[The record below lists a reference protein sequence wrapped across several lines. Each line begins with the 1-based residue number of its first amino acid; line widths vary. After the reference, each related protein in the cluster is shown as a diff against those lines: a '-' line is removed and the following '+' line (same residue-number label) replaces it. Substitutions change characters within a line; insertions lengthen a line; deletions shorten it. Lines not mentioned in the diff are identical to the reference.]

1 MRWSHVSRDLTGL
14 RWDRPRVT
22 ALGLDRALVLAILAS
37 RLVVLLA
44 AVLAEMVVTRN
55 PALTS
60 GDGAPILRSLTS
72 WDGWWYLGIVRD
84 GYHAA
89 PIVDGYHD
97 HAFFPLY
104 PLLVRALS
112 FPWPQ
117 FAGLVAVVLSNVLFV
132 AALVLL
138 VRLGRVVLGDERAR
152 RGAMLLAISPF
163 AAVFSMAYSESLFLV
178 LAVGAFLAVE
188 RDRRALG
195 GVLFGLTV
203 LARLQ
208 GAVLLLPLW
217 LLLFVRDGRR
227 LRASQAWLLLGP
239 LAAVAFL
246 GYVAVLTGSAGSYG
260 TAQAAWGRGGIGSSA
275 AGAAIGS
282 VLDLN
287 QLVLLVTLIASL
299 FLLVFRRVDRV
310 PWAYA
315 LVSLLYVGA
324 VFASGILE
332 SVGRYVTLAFPNAW
346 LLAGRR
352 ATWFRRGWPV
362 VSLVLLGLVSLQMF
376 RGRFVP

>member
-1 MRWSHVSRDLTGL
+1 
-14 RWDRPRVT
+14 
-22 ALGLDRALVLAILAS
+22 
-37 RLVVLLA
+37 
-44 AVLAEMVVTRN
+44 
-55 PALTS
+55 
-60 GDGAPILRSLTS
+60 
-72 WDGWWYLGIVRD
+72 
-84 GYHAA
+84 
-89 PIVDGYHD
+89 
-97 HAFFPLY
+97 
-104 PLLVRALS
+104 
-112 FPWPQ
+112 
-117 FAGLVAVVLSNVLFV
+117 
-132 AALVLL
+132 
-138 VRLGRVVLGDERAR
+138 
-152 RGAMLLAISPF
+152 MLLAISPF

-239 LAAVAFL
+239 LAGAAFL

>member
-14 RWDRPRVT
+14 GWDRPRVT
-22 ALGLDRALVLAILAS
+22 ALGLDHALVLAIVGS
-37 RLVVLLA
+37 RVVVLLA
-44 AVLAEMVVTRN
+44 AVLAETVVTRN
-55 PALTS
+55 PVLTS

-97 HAFFPLY
+97 YAFFPLY

-112 FPWPQ
+112 FPWPVY
-117 FAGLVAVVLSNVLFV
+117 AGLVAVVLSNVLFV

-163 AAVFSMAYSESLFLV
+163 AAVFSMAYSESLFLA
-178 LAVGAFLAVE
+178 LSVGAFLAVE
-188 RDRRALG
+188 RDRRALS

-217 LLLFVRDGRR
+217 FLLFARDGRR

-246 GYVAVLTGSAGSYG
+246 GYVAVLTRSAGSYG

-282 VLDLN
+282 SGDLN

-310 PWAYA
+310 PWVYA
-315 LVSLLYVGA
+315 LVPLLYVGS
-324 VFASGILE
+324 VFVSGILE
-332 SVGRYVTLAFPNAW
+332 SVGRYVTLAFPNSW

-376 RGRFVP
+376 RGQFVP